1 MLRRSHAPALL
12 LFAASRLILFACRSR
27 PPMVAGGASH
37 CRQLPYDGLAHM
49 IDALH

>member
-1 MLRRSHAPALL
+1 
-12 LFAASRLILFACRSR
+12 
-27 PPMVAGGASH
+27 MVAGGGSH